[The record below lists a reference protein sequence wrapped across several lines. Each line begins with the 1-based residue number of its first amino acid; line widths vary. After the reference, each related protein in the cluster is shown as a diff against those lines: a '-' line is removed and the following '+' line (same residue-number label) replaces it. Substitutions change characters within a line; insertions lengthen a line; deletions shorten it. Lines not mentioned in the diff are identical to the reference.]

1 MAVTILGRPCSV
13 SLIDY
18 FIFLVAVAFLAIGL
32 ILQAAGFGVFVTGRL
47 DGAILIIIGF
57 TMFWAGWVIS
67 GARGISCIVA
77 SILNMFDAASTV
89 AFWNFESN
97 PVVLAAGPTIFMT
110 AKVACSLTI
119 MLYARYNP
127 AARKGGMLLAAFFA
141 FIVAWNLSQ
150 HIMFTIGFRDVEYGI
165 LTGSIFSL
173 LASAIV
179 FYVIFRGEKL
189 TAQAPENNMNRHDK

>member
-1 MAVTILGRPCSV
+1 M

-32 ILQAAGFGVFVTGRL
+32 LVQAAGFGVFVTGRL
-47 DGAILIIIGF
+47 EGVILSVIGF
-57 TMFWAGWVIS
+57 TMFWAGWVVS

-97 PVVLAAGPTIFMT
+97 PVVLAAGPTVFMI

-119 MLYARYNP
+119 MLYAKYNP
-127 AARKGGMLLAAFFA
+127 SARRGGMVLTAFFA

-150 HIMFTIGFRDVEYGI
+150 HVMFSFGFKEVEYGI
-165 LTGSIFSL
+165 LIGSILSL
-173 LASAIV
+173 LASAMV
-179 FYVIFRGEKL
+179 VYFIFLGEK
-189 TAQAPENNMNRHDK
+189 HSSKS